1 MARRHDVQ
9 NLLRR
14 GNIWYWRPRLPSSLS
29 QSDLNQKLSFSLR
42 QSDHHRARFMA
53 RRLNTMLSEMR
64 FRRNLGT
71 SRQDA
76 LKALFKAEIDRMCEM
91 MDDLV
96 TASKA
101 TGTSHKS
108 YHLEADLMNGWA
120 FRLLEVFG
128 TATDLSFDV
137 DCPGRRHL
145 LQHNVP
151 VDFIPVIAETYRQER
166 QFART
171 HLFEKPLKDDMG
183 DVGLD
188 VTRLNIERARSEIF
202 RAKADVLLNTQSL
215 YPSTEKPEPEPIARE
230 LIPCDEPLSLQ
241 PVLEPAAVHAAARQE
256 ALPATSEPRTV
267 ETKIIED
274 GEIVADESPA
284 NLPVADFLEKFDILL
299 RNKRKEWRPETAS
312 DVGVVVRMFIDILV
326 ENGVE
331 HSGQIRQAHLAAL
344 RDYFSLVPTNYGQS
358 SRLRS
363 LSVPELRA
371 LGQKMLEEAD
381 DDSGARVGLGAQTIR
396 KHLGNLQTFRDFLA
410 ARGHSIVSFEMKG
423 LRPSKKRASELASLT
438 PKPGPDK
445 TELMFQMPVFS
456 GCVSEVEMALSG
468 SETIHNSLYFLPM
481 MLVYL
486 GTRRAEA
493 AGLTVDDVVKTASGW
508 AIDIKSN
515 EIRSLKT
522 PQSARMLPAPP
533 EMLRLGFLDYVEK
546 VRSLGYRPLF
556 PELCNP
562 FDRKNAD
569 PGDRFYKNFNP
580 LFVANAAKGGPHWL
594 RVLHALRH
602 GHADT
607 LKQNGVSP
615 ELIEDIHGRDG
626 ASQTTIRYTNPA
638 GLPLLKDLLSRYP
651 VVTGHLEPKPIRLL
665 SFVDAKEPAPWYE
678 DPVGKRGMRGKRA

>member
-14 GNIWYWRPRLPSSLS
+14 GNICYWRPRLPSSLP
-29 QSDLNQKLSFSLR
+29 QSGLNQKLSFSLR

-53 RRLNTMLSEMR
+53 RRLNTMLAEMR
-64 FRRNLGT
+64 FRRDLGT

-241 PVLEPAAVHAAARQE
+241 PVLEPAAVHAAAPQE

-274 GEIVADESPA
+274 EEIVADKSPA

-410 ARGHSIVSFEMKG
+410 ARGHSIVPFEMKG

-445 TELMFQMPVFS
+445 TELMFKMPIFS
-456 GCVSEVEMALSG
+456 GCVSEVEMDLGG
-468 SETIHNSLYFLPM
+468 SETIHNSLYFMPM

-486 GTRRAEA
+486 GMRRAEA
-493 AGLTVDDVVKTASGW
+493 AGLMVDDVVETASGW
-508 AIDIKSN
+508 AIDIRSN
-515 EIRSLKT
+515 EIRGLKT
-522 PQSARMLPAPP
+522 PQSARMLPIPP
-533 EMLRLGFLDYVEK
+533 ELLRLGFLDYVEK

-580 LFVANAAKGGPHWL
+580 LFVANATNGGPQWI

>member
-1 MARRHDVQ
+1 
-9 NLLRR
+9 
-14 GNIWYWRPRLPSSLS
+14 
-29 QSDLNQKLSFSLR
+29 
-42 QSDHHRARFMA
+42 
-53 RRLNTMLSEMR
+53 
-64 FRRNLGT
+64 
-71 SRQDA
+71 
-76 LKALFKAEIDRMCEM
+76 MCEM